1 MNLLQA
7 VILGIVEG
15 LTEFLPVSSTGHQT
29 IVAGLMGLQIDDP
42 SITSFIAVIQVGAI
56 AALVLYL
63 RRDIGRLLMA
73 WFRGLRHAEERSDP
87 SYREAWLVIIGSIPI
102 AVVGVLARDLIKG
115 PLRSLWVVAIA
126 LIVWGVVMLIAE
138 AMATQ
143 QRQEKDLRLK
153 DALIIGGTQ
162 ALALIPGISRS
173 GATISAGLMLGV
185 NRVTA
190 ARFGYLLGIPALAG
204 AAVLE
209 VPDAIK
215 AGGVGLPLTLV
226 GTGVSFVVAYV
237 TVAWML
243 RFVTNH
249 TIRVFVWYR
258 FALAAVLILLL
269 TTGFVTDTGV
279 RV

>member
-42 SITSFIAVIQVGAI
+42 SITSFIAVIQIGAI

-63 RRDIGRLLMA
+63 RKDIGRLLVA
-73 WFRGLRHAEERSDP
+73 WFRGLFNAEHRSDP

-102 AVVGVLARDLIKG
+102 VIVGVLGRDLIKG

-126 LIVWGVVMLIAE
+126 LIAWGFVMLVAE

-143 QRQEKDLRLK
+143 NRHEKDLKLK

-185 NRVTA
+185 DRVTA

-204 AAVLE
+204 ATVLE
-209 VPDAIK
+209 LPDAIS
-215 AGGVGLPLTLV
+215 AGGVGLGLTLV

-237 TVAWML
+237 SVAWML
-243 RFVTNH
+243 RFVSKH

-269 TTGFVTDTGV
+269 TTGYVTDTGV
-279 RV
+279 RS

>member
-1 MNLLQA
+1 MTLLQA

-42 SITSFIAVIQVGAI
+42 SITSFIAVIQIGAI

-63 RRDIGRLLMA
+63 RKDIGRLLAA
-73 WFRGLRHAEERSDP
+73 WFRGLFNGAHRNDP

-102 AVVGVLARDLIKG
+102 VIVGVLGRDLIKG

-126 LIVWGVVMLIAE
+126 LIAWGFVMLVAE

-143 QRQEKDLRLK
+143 NRHEKDLKLK

-185 NRVTA
+185 DRVTA

-204 AAVLE
+204 ATVLE
-209 VPDAIK
+209 LPDAIS
-215 AGGVGLPLTLV
+215 AGGVGLGLTLV

-237 TVAWML
+237 SVAWML
-243 RFVTNH
+243 RFVSKH

-269 TTGFVTDTGV
+269 TTGYVTDTGV
-279 RV
+279 RS

>member
-1 MNLLQA
+1 VNLFQA
-7 VILGIVEG
+7 IILGIVEG

-29 IVAGLMGLQIDDP
+29 IVAGMMGLQIDDP

-56 AALVLYL
+56 AALVIYL
-63 RRDIGRLLMA
+63 RKDIGRLFMA
-73 WFRGLRHAEERSDP
+73 WIRGLFVAENRRDP
-87 SYREAWLVIIGSIPI
+87 SYREAWMVIIGSMPI
-102 AVVGVLARDLIKG
+102 AIVGVVARDLIKG

-126 LIVWGVVMLIAE
+126 LIVWGFVMLVAE
-138 AMATQ
+138 AVAKQ
-143 QRQEKDLRLK
+143 DRHEKDLNLK

-162 ALALIPGISRS
+162 ALALIPGVSRS
-173 GATISAGLMLGV
+173 GATISAGLMLGLD
-185 NRVTA
+185 RVTA
-190 ARFGYLLGIPALAG
+190 ARYGFLLGIPALAG

-209 VPDAIK
+209 VPDAIS
-215 AGGVGLPLTLV
+215 AGGVGLGLTLV
-226 GTGVSFVVAYV
+226 GTAVSFIVAYL

-243 RFVTNH
+243 AFVSRH

-258 FALAAVLILLL
+258 WGLAAVLILAL

>member
-1 MNLLQA
+1 VNIFQA
-7 VILGIVEG
+7 IILGIVEG

-56 AALVLYL
+56 AALVIYL
-63 RRDIGRLLMA
+63 RKDIGRLLMA
-73 WFRGLRHAEERSDP
+73 WFRGLTNAQARSDP
-87 SYREAWLVIIGSIPI
+87 SYRESWMVIIGSLPI
-102 AVVGVLARDLIKG
+102 AIVGVLARDLIKG

-126 LIVWGVVMLIAE
+126 LIVWGFVMLFAE
-138 AMATQ
+138 YVAKQ
-143 QRQEKDLRLK
+143 DRHEKDLDLK

-162 ALALIPGISRS
+162 ALALIPGVSRS
-173 GATISAGLMLGV
+173 GATISAGLILGLD
-185 NRVTA
+185 RVTA
-190 ARFGYLLGIPALAG
+190 ARYGFLLGIPALAG

-215 AGGVGLPLTLV
+215 SGGVGLPLTLV
-226 GTGVSFVVAYV
+226 GTGVSFIVAYL

-243 RFVTNH
+243 RFVARH

-258 FALAAVLILLL
+258 WALAAVLIVAL
-269 TTGFVTDTGV
+269 TTGFVTATGV
-279 RV
+279 PA

>member
-1 MNLLQA
+1 MNLFQA
-7 VILGIVEG
+7 IILGIVEG

-56 AALVLYL
+56 LALCIYL
-63 RRDIGRLLMA
+63 RKDIARLFMA
-73 WFRGLRHAEERSDP
+73 WIRGLFTPANRRDP
-87 SYREAWLVIIGSIPI
+87 SYREAWMVIIGSLPI
-102 AVVGVLARDLIKG
+102 AVVGVVGRDLIKG

-126 LIVWGVVMLIAE
+126 LIVWGFVMLIAE
-138 AMATQ
+138 AVAKQ
-143 QRQEKDLRLK
+143 DRHEKDLNLK

-173 GATISAGLMLGV
+173 GATISAGLILGLD
-185 NRVTA
+185 RVTA
-190 ARFGYLLGIPALAG
+190 ARYGFLLGIPALAG

-209 VPDAIK
+209 VPDAIST
-215 AGGVGLPLTLV
+215 GGVGLWLTLV
-226 GTGVSFVVAYV
+226 GTAVSFVVAYL

-243 RFVTNH
+243 AFVARH

-258 FALAAVLILLL
+258 WGLAAVLIIAL
-269 TTGFVTDTGV
+269 TTGFVTATGV
-279 RV
+279 RT